1 MSWVIAGDW
10 LAVLGLLF
18 LTTGTAA
25 QAWANLSEFESLRQT
40 ISGAASNAL
49 AGRATHGSLTGISV
63 SVPVGFLVGRRRQ
76 PRRFSVLK
84 IPLLI
89 LLRPAQLAR
98 IRTEGGE
105 EAVQLA
111 QFLRQAEVWGIIMIG
126 SALGLAAAVI
136 QLVLAYR

>member
-40 ISGAASNAL
+40 ISQAASNAL

-63 SVPVGFLVGRRRQ
+63 SVPVGFLVGRRQ

-98 IRTEGGE
+98 IRTEGGD

>member
-40 ISGAASNAL
+40 ISQAASNAL

-63 SVPVGFLVGRRRQ
+63 SVPVGFLVGRRR
-76 PRRFSVLK
+76 PRQFSVLK

-98 IRTEGGE
+98 IRTEGGD

-136 QLVLAYR
+136 QLVLA

>member
-18 LTTGTAA
+18 LTAGTAA

-40 ISGAASNAL
+40 ISQAASNAL

-63 SVPVGFLVGRRRQ
+63 SVPVGFLVGRRQ

-98 IRTEGGE
+98 IRTEGGD

>member
-1 MSWVIAGDW
+1 MGDRRGLARGAR
-10 LAVLGLLF
+10 LAVLDHR
-18 LTTGTAA
+18 
-25 QAWANLSEFESLRQT
+25 E
-40 ISGAASNAL
+40 
-49 AGRATHGSLTGISV
+49 GISV

-98 IRTEGGE
+98 IRTEGGD

>member
-10 LAVLGLLF
+10 LAVLGLVF
-18 LTTGTAA
+18 LTTGTGA
-25 QAWANLSEFESLRQT
+25 QAWASLAEFESWRQT
-40 ISGAASNAL
+40 ISQAAANAL
-49 AGRATHGSLTGISV
+49 AGRAAHGSLTGTAV
-63 SVPVGFLVGRRRQ
+63 SVPVGFQIGRRR
-76 PRRFSVLK
+76 PRRVSAVK

-98 IRTEGGE
+98 IRAEGGD

-126 SALGLAAAVI
+126 SALGLVAAVI
-136 QLVLAYR
+136 QLALAY

>member
-40 ISGAASNAL
+40 ISQAASNAL

-63 SVPVGFLVGRRRQ
+63 SVPVGFLIGRRQ

-84 IPLLI
+84 VPLLI

-98 IRTEGGE
+98 IRTEGGD

-111 QFLRQAEVWGIIMIG
+111 QFLRQAEVWGIIMVG

>member
-40 ISGAASNAL
+40 ISQAASNAL

-63 SVPVGFLVGRRRQ
+63 SVPVGFLVGRRQ

-98 IRTEGGE
+98 IRTEGGD

-111 QFLRQAEVWGIIMIG
+111 QFLRQAEVWGIIMVG